1 VSSSSTNKQP
11 LLIDRPL
18 QEFVALGPVA
28 ALADPGN
35 FASLIAGG
43 CLELVNCSGDSD
55 GAVIDSVSVVANQS
69 GMTSATVVL
78 FLSYATSALAVN
90 SSNTRAVAS
99 VVAASASVGQ
109 RTNISLPPMSVPV
122 PGLGGMAAP
131 GETDKKNT
139 GLAIPKGQVLYVGL
153 NQPVMVP
160 TPASTFNV
168 FAQGG
173 YY

>member
-1 VSSSSTNKQP
+1 MSSSSTNKQP

-139 GLAIPKGQVLYVGL
+139 GLAIPKGLVLYVGL
-153 NQPVMVP
+153 SQPVMVP